1 MQFYCDREEN
11 PNKYLPNYL
20 ECIPQLLSL
29 LNPIKKYIK
38 KMVVHQD
45 YQCSPYGPF
54 KKYFLLASRKKK
66 KNKYIK
72 NRTEVQSN
80 PRNRAVPWRK

>member
-54 KKYFLLASRKKK
+54 KKYFLLAGQKKK
-66 KNKYIK
+66 KQI
-72 NRTEVQSN
+72 
-80 PRNRAVPWRK
+80 